1 VFRVGDF
8 AITVVVPAGTIA
20 ETTYGG
26 TGGGGTTGAAK
37 AGAAKAGAAKA
48 GAAKAG
54 AAKAGAAKA
63 GAAKAGAAE
72 ERLQDRGQGPIELAL
87 TVADLG
93 GTRAAL
99 AAGGAHPEPV
109 PDDPAALLVTQDQIL
124 GARLIFRQRTG

>member
-48 GAAKAG
+48 GAAE
-54 AAKAGAAKA
+54 
-63 GAAKAGAAE
+63 AGAAE